1 MPASKSL
8 WPAFLAFLWPMMLAN
23 IMQALSGTLNNIFI
37 GQMLGVEAL
46 ASASVFFPV
55 IFLLMSFIVGLG
67 SGTSVLIGQAWGARQ
82 HERIKAVAGTAIL
95 VTLLAGLVVAI
106 AGVIYAEEVVT
117 ALGTPANVL
126 PEAAGYAR
134 IMMLSMPGMFVFFAF
149 TSMLRGVGD
158 TVTPLWSLAV
168 STAIGLLVTPALI
181 AGWGGLPQMGVASA
195 AYANLV
201 ATIVALVFLGVY
213 LVRRG
218 HPLAPDRAF
227 FGHVRIDGPILSQ
240 VLRLGVPTAVQMIIM
255 SLAGIVLLGL
265 VNGFGSNALAAYG
278 AVNQVVSY
286 VQFPAFSISISAS
299 ILAAQAIGAGRI
311 HQVGGITRVGLLM
324 NLGLTGGLVIVAYL
338 FSRSL
343 LGLFLKDPAVVN
355 LAEELLH
362 IVLWSLVLFGAS
374 GVLAGVMRASGTVL
388 VPMVISIAVITL
400 IEVPAAWYLSRQIG
414 IDGVWVA
421 YAVTFTILF
430 LSNAAYYRFV
440 WRHKPIRR
448 MVD

>member
-1 MPASKSL
+1 L

-37 GQMLGVEAL
+37 GQMLGVESL
-46 ASASVFFPV
+46 AAASVFFPV

-67 SGTSVLIGQAWGARQ
+67 SGTSVLIGQAWGARR
-82 HERIKAVAGTAIL
+82 HEQIKAVAGTAIL
-95 VTLLAGLVVAI
+95 VTLLAGLAVAV
-106 AGVIYAEEVVT
+106 AGVIYAREVVT

-126 PEAAGYAR
+126 PQATEYAR

-181 AGWGGLPQMGVASA
+181 AGWGGLPQLGVASA
-195 AYANLV
+195 AWANLV
-201 ATIVALVFLGVY
+201 ATIVALIFLGVY
-213 LVRRG
+213 LVQRG
-218 HPLAPDRAF
+218 HALAPDRVF
-227 FGHVRIDGPILSQ
+227 FSHVRINGPILVQ
-240 VLRLGVPTAVQMIIM
+240 VLKLGVPTAVQMIIM

-286 VQFPAFSISISAS
+286 VQFPAFSISITAS
-299 ILAAQAIGAGRI
+299 ILAAQAIGAGRS

-324 NLGLTGGLVIVAYL
+324 NLGLTGGLVVVSYI

-343 LGLFLKDPAVVN
+343 LGLFLKDPAVVD
-355 LAEELLH
+355 LAQELLH

-374 GVLAGVMRASGTVL
+374 GVLAGIMRASGTVMA
-388 VPMVISIAVITL
+388 PMVISISVITL

-414 IDGVWVA
+414 VDGVWVA
-421 YAVTFTILF
+421 YAVTFTTMF
-430 LSNAAYYRFV
+430 LLNAAYYRFI

-448 MVD
+448 LMDK